1 MKHVDR
7 VFVKDVVQDFKQIA
21 VAVKA
26 DKEIF
31 LFLVRH
37 NMVIPRVVKGMTNIR
52 LTHTVLE
59 GSGLENDVFIHR
71 DGITQVI
78 HIFKAKRNNY
88 YGGFLCPL
96 VSY

>member
-1 MKHVDR
+1 M
-7 VFVKDVVQDFKQIA
+7 A
-21 VAVKA
+21 
-26 DKEIF
+26 
-31 LFLVRH
+31 
-37 NMVIPRVVKGMTNIR
+37 NIGFANA
-52 LTHTVLE
+52 VLE

-88 YGGFLCPL
+88 FGGFLCPL